1 MKKKKSRGIKWII
14 ILILLLIIVVAG
26 IIIGREI
33 FSHKVAQQRFKDL
46 SKEISNDSK
55 SGRDLDALFKKNKEC
70 IGWVC
75 IKKTAIDYP
84 VMHTPNDPKKYLY
97 KNFNGQYSSSG
108 TPFLDA
114 RCTINSS
121 NCILYGHNM
130 RNGQLFASLKQYVDK
145 SYYKKHPEV
154 EFQTKNGD
162 NFYKIFAVVTLKQ
175 DDEWYNF
182 LDAPNSKNFKKNVS
196 RIMEKALY
204 TTGVKPKFGQQLLT
218 LSTCYGSDEDGR
230 LIVVAVKKNSY

>member
-33 FSHKVAQQRFKDL
+33 FSHKVAQQRFKDF
-46 SKEISNDSK
+46 SNDSK

-97 KNFNGQYSSSG
+97 KNFNGQYSTSG

-162 NFYKIFAVVTLKQ
+162 NFYKIFAVVALKQ

-182 LDAPNSKNFKKNVS
+182 IDSPNSKNFKKNITG
-196 RIMEKALY
+196 IMEKAIY

-230 LIVVAVKKNSY
+230 LIVVAVKKK

>member
-26 IIIGREI
+26 IIIGRQI
-33 FSHKVAQQRFKDL
+33 FSHKVAQQRFKEL

-97 KNFNGQYSSSG
+97 KNFNGQYSTSG

-154 EFQTKNGD
+154 EFQTKNVD
-162 NFYKIFAVVTLKQ
+162 NFYKIFAVVALKQ

-182 LDAPNSKNFKKNVS
+182 IDAPNSKNFKKNITG
-196 RIMEKALY
+196 IMEKVLY

-218 LSTCYGSDEDGR
+218 LST
-230 LIVVAVKKNSY
+230 

>member
-26 IIIGREI
+26 IIIGRQI
-33 FSHKVAQQRFKDL
+33 FSHKVAQQRFKEL

-97 KNFNGQYSSSG
+97 KNFNGQYSTSG

-114 RCTINSS
+114 RCTLNSS
-121 NCILYGHNM
+121 NCSLYGHNM

-145 SYYKKHPEV
+145 SYYKKHLEV
-154 EFQTKNGD
+154 EFQTKNVD
-162 NFYKIFAVVTLKQ
+162 NFYKIFAVVALKQ

-182 LDAPNSKNFKKNVS
+182 IDAPNSKNFKKNITG
-196 RIMEKALY
+196 IMEKVLY

>member
-33 FSHKVAQQRFKDL
+33 FSHKVAQKRFKEL

-130 RNGQLFASLKQYVDK
+130 RNGQLFASLKQYLDK
-145 SYYKKHPEV
+145 SYYKKYTEV

-162 NFYKIFAVVTLKQ
+162 NFYKIFAVVALKQ

-182 LDAPNSKNFKKNVS
+182 IDAPNSKNFKKNITG
-196 RIMEKALY
+196 IMEKALY

-230 LIVVAVKKNSY
+230 LIVVAVKKK

>member
-70 IGWVC
+70 IGWGC

-97 KNFNGQYSSSG
+97 KNFNGQYSTSG

-162 NFYKIFAVVTLKQ
+162 NFYKIFAVVALKQ

-182 LDAPNSKNFKKNVS
+182 IDSPNSKNFKKNITG
-196 RIMEKALY
+196 IMEKAIY

-230 LIVVAVKKNSY
+230 LIVVAVKKK

>member
-26 IIIGREI
+26 IIIGRQI
-33 FSHKVAQQRFKDL
+33 FSHKVAQQRFKEL

-97 KNFNGQYSSSG
+97 KNFNGQYSTSG

-145 SYYKKHPEV
+145 SYYKQHPEV
-154 EFQTKNGD
+154 EFQTKNVD
-162 NFYKIFAVVTLKQ
+162 NFYKIFAVVALKQ

-182 LDAPNSKNFKKNVS
+182 IDAPNSKNFKKNITG
-196 RIMEKALY
+196 IMEKVLY

-230 LIVVAVKKNSY
+230 LIVVAVKKK

>member
-1 MKKKKSRGIKWII
+1 
-14 ILILLLIIVVAG
+14 
-26 IIIGREI
+26 
-33 FSHKVAQQRFKDL
+33 
-46 SKEISNDSK
+46 
-55 SGRDLDALFKKNKEC
+55 
-70 IGWVC
+70 
-75 IKKTAIDYP
+75 
-84 VMHTPNDPKKYLY
+84 
-97 KNFNGQYSSSG
+97 
-108 TPFLDA
+108 
-114 RCTINSS
+114 
-121 NCILYGHNM
+121 M

-182 LDAPNSKNFKKNVS
+182 IDAPNSKNFKKNITG
-196 RIMEKALY
+196 IMEKALY

-230 LIVVAVKKNSY
+230 LIVVAVKKK